1 LIFYN
6 SIVIIIIG
14 GVELKEGN
22 MTIDTRNLVSESE
35 FLTKE
40 LKKNG
45 KIEEREDLNFSG
57 RERIL
62 DDFAEI
68 KYADTDLRM
77 RLINNNKAL
86 AIYEEDLTR
95 TQYVQDRLKDIRR
108 ALNNNEL
115 QKAQDIVEYARFNN
129 EQVLSFYFESKV
141 DLESLTDAEH
151 LVESEFQSLERE
163 FNKIAVAEQN
173 ILSFVNN
180 ETDNSLDIISKLDM
194 TDMLASLK
202 LDSRKIIDLIS

>member
-1 LIFYN
+1 MIFYN